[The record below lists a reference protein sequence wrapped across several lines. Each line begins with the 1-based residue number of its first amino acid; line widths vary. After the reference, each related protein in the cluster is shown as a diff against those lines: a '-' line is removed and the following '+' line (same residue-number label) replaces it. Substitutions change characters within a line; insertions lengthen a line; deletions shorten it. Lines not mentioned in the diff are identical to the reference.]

1 MKKWIS
7 ILLTVCLLFSTFAM
21 SASAFTYEEYM
32 AKWNEIKSKWTA
44 LGEEQGL
51 SEGDIQLS
59 AQIEMNEW
67 EESENAKKPKIT
79 PLLQETMD
87 ESAEDAVLS
96 VYVYFK
102 TIPYETAEDVAQS
115 IRELA
120 EKAYDEGAAVS
131 SNAVREVVVNAG
143 LERFADGVVTLVDE
157 WYQEE
162 ERSKSEMITLYTA
175 VVSYLSQDVREV
187 LARDL
192 MAELGFGEEQIQTI
206 YPKAHFMILKLTLS
220 DIAAAAQNEKVT
232 KLDWSSGDV
241 FDFATYYHPETFGN
255 PPEPGTMSLLLCYY
269 SCGCIFWNDLDCEH
283 CVVTNVDEHKSF
295 DAFQWNDDVD
305 YMVDYE
311 NDMDKVPGCFNS
323 KITNIFG
330 SGCVLFLN
338 GVPNLGDYLMFFER
352 RVKEV
357 YIPNTVKKIG
367 DHTFSQFADVSIYC
381 YSGSYAE
388 EYAKTHNIE
397 CHLLD
402 TGEVIPAAMSGDANG
417 DGVRNLKDVLALRK
431 ALADGTESELPAG
444 ADCNVDGEVNMKD
457 VLMLRQ
463 HLAGLFV

>member
-7 ILLTVCLLFSTFAM
+7 MLLTVCLLCSTFAIG
-21 SASAFTYEEYM
+21 ASAFTYEEYM
-32 AKWNEIKSKWTA
+32 AKWDEIKSKWTA

-51 SEGDIQLS
+51 SEDDVQVS
-59 AQIEMNEW
+59 AQIEMSEW

-87 ESAEDAVLS
+87 KSAEDAVLS

-102 TIPYETAEDVAQS
+102 TIPYETANEVARA

-120 EKAYDEGAAVS
+120 EKAFDEGEAVS
-131 SNAVREVVVNAG
+131 SDAVREVVANAG
-143 LERFADGVVTLVDE
+143 LERFADGMVTLVDE

-162 ERSKSEMITLYTA
+162 RRMITLS
-175 VVSYLSQDVREV
+175 VNVISYLYQDVCEV

-192 MAELGFGEEQIQTI
+192 VAELGFSEEQIQAI
-206 YPKAHFMILKLTLS
+206 YPQTNFMILKLTLN
-220 DIAAAAQNEKVT
+220 DIAAAVQNEKVT

-241 FDFATYYHPETFGN
+241 FDYATYLSEMNLFTCPDPDTTSFFIWSVECMCSAMHQVGCSH
-255 PPEPGTMSLLLCYY
+255 SLA
-269 SCGCIFWNDLDCEH
+269 
-283 CVVTNVDEHKSF
+283 VNVDEKKAFETFRWVS
-295 DAFQWNDDVD
+295 DAD
-305 YMVDYE
+305 YMIDFE
-311 NDMDKVPGCFNS
+311 NDITKAPDCFDTRT
-323 KITNIFG
+323 TNVFENG
-330 SGCVLFLN
+330 DVLFLN

-352 RVKEV
+352 RIKEV

-367 DHTFSQFADVSIYC
+367 DHTFSQFADVSIFC

-388 EYAKTHNIE
+388 EYAKTHNFE

-431 ALADGTESELPAG
+431 AMAGGTESALSAG
-444 ADCNVDGEVNMKD
+444 ADCNVDGDVNMKD
-457 VLMLRQ
+457 VLLLRQ
-463 HLAGLFV
+463 HLADMLV